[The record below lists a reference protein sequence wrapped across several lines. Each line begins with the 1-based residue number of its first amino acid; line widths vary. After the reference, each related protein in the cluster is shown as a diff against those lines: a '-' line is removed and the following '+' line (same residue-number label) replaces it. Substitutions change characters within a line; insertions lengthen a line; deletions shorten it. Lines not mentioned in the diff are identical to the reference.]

1 MAENNQNSLVT
12 KIATYGSFIAI
23 ASFVILFIS
32 IFLKFSFNI
41 EFTATIMNICR
52 YTLILQFILMSLP
65 DVVDK
70 NIKKIIYRCIY
81 YHRLY
86 LLFTIVVLFC
96 NYTVNHI
103 CFVSNSCVH

>member
-32 IFLKFSFNI
+32 IFLKFSFNT

-52 YTLILQFILMSLP
+52 YTLILGFILMSLP

-70 NIKKIIYRCIY
+70 NIKKIIFDAFIIIVFIFF
-81 YHRLY
+81 
-86 LLFTIVVLFC
+86 LL
-96 NYTVNHI
+96 
-103 CFVSNSCVH
+103 

>member
-52 YTLILQFILMSLP
+52 YTLILGFILMSLP

-70 NIKKIIYRCIY
+70 NIKKLYSMHLLSSSLSSFY
-81 YHRLY
+81 YSSFI
-86 LLFTIVVLFC
+86 LLL
-96 NYTVNHI
+96 H
-103 CFVSNSCVH
+103 S

>member
-41 EFTATIMNICR
+41 EFIATIMNICR
-52 YTLILQFILMSLP
+52 YTLILGFILMSE
-65 DVVDK
+65 
-70 NIKKIIYRCIY
+70 NYIRCIY

>member
-1 MAENNQNSLVT
+1 MGENNQNSLVT

-52 YTLILQFILMSLP
+52 YTLILGFILMSLP

-70 NIKKIIYRCIY
+70 NIKKIIFDAFIIIVFIFF
-81 YHRLY
+81 
-86 LLFTIVVLFC
+86 LL
-96 NYTVNHI
+96 
-103 CFVSNSCVH
+103 

>member
-41 EFTATIMNICR
+41 EFIATIMNR
-52 YTLILQFILMSLP
+52 YTLILGFILMSLP

-70 NIKKIIYRCIY
+70 NIKKIIFDAFIIIVFIFF
-81 YHRLY
+81 
-86 LLFTIVVLFC
+86 LL
-96 NYTVNHI
+96 
-103 CFVSNSCVH
+103 